1 MESFLVAINAV
12 IPFLCYITFGYGAK
26 ARGVLEED
34 FLQKLNKMVFRLLYP
49 FMTFYNI
56 YKADASMLPRPLLLI
71 FAGASIL
78 ILEVLLVLA
87 VPKIVKE
94 NPRRGVIIQPLRLNS
109 TSYGSLLSGD

>member
-71 FAGASIL
+71 FAGAGGSAGIGSS
-78 ILEVLLVLA
+78 
-87 VPKIVKE
+87 E
-94 NPRRGVIIQPLRLNS
+94 NREGKSPPRSNYTGDLPQQFRPVRPAAYDLRIR
-109 TSYGSLLSGD
+109 

>member
-49 FMTFYNI
+49 FMTFI
-56 YKADASMLPRPLLLI
+56 I
-71 FAGASIL
+71 SIKRMQ
-78 ILEVLLVLA
+78 VCC
-87 VPKIVKE
+87 
-94 NPRRGVIIQPLRLNS
+94 RGRFC
-109 TSYGSLLSGD
+109 